1 MPIRFIYYGFVLVC
15 YLVGSVAHWSSLSSR
30 RRTVQT
36 VGMTAVISGF
46 SFQTILMAVRAV
58 RWDRVPLTN
67 LYEWMTFFSWAIILI
82 YLLVYA
88 RYRLR
93 ALGAF
98 LIPLAFLSLAF
109 VGLSPQDVV
118 EFFPPLGSVWLVLH
132 IIFAFLGNAAFAL
145 TFGVGIMYLFQHR
158 QLKTKKFGS
167 LYYRLPSLEM
177 LDQLNYRSLVIG
189 FPLLTVG
196 MVMGGMW
203 ALETKGTLFWDLQ
216 RVVPQV
222 IAWAIYAVLFWGRVA
237 TFWRGKKAALGSVL
251 GFVVVVLGYLLH
263 TAGQR

>member
-1 MPIRFIYYGFVLVC
+1 MPIRFIYYGIVLVC
-15 YLVGSVAHWSSLSSR
+15 YLIGSVAHWIFLTSPR
-30 RRTVQT
+30 RSIKT
-36 VGMTAVISGF
+36 VGMASVITGF

-67 LYEWMTFFSWAIILI
+67 LYEWMTFFSWAIILV

-88 RYRLR
+88 RYRLK

-98 LIPLAFLSLAF
+98 LVPLAFLSLAF
-109 VGLSPQDVV
+109 VGSSPQDVV
-118 EFFPPLGSVWLVLH
+118 ELFPPLGSIWLILH

-158 QLKTKKFGS
+158 QLKTKKLGA
-167 LYYRLPSLEM
+167 LYYRLPSLEI
-177 LDQLNYRSLVIG
+177 LDQLNYRSLAIG

-196 MVMGGMW
+196 MVMGAFW
-203 ALETKGTLFWDLQ
+203 ALETKGTIFWDLR
-216 RVVPQV
+216 RVLPQV
-222 IAWAIYAVLFWGRVA
+222 IAWAIYAALFLGRVT
-237 TFWRGKKAALGSVL
+237 TFWRGKKAAVGSVL

-263 TAGQR
+263 TAGRP